1 MEKMDENT
9 SFLFFLTS
17 SRSLSASASS
27 DTALSLSLRS
37 LSHKV
42 RIDSRSF
49 TTWNHCCSNSSYWET
64 HWWDCHCFCHWKEQI
79 VFFLWI
85 FWSYHH
91 NVFRHLR
98 GFFTVWILR
107 MKKLSTDIVWL
118 SPCPC
123 EIVIVFVTQ
132 MNRLWFF
139 FCEFFGRITIMC
151 SEIWEAFLQC
161 GFQERKKLSTDI
173 FDSDLA
179 LICTQT
185 DSIQSL
191 SFAQIYEFYIINTT
205 IKATMH
211 FFLP

>member
-79 VFFLWI
+79 VFFFVNFLVVSPQCVQTFERLFYSVDFKNEKIIHRYCMTLTLPLWNCHC
-85 FWSYHH
+85 FCHS
-91 NVFRHLR
+91 NEQ
-98 GFFTVWILR
+98 IL
-107 MKKLSTDIVWL
+107 
-118 SPCPC
+118 
-123 EIVIVFVTQ
+123 
-132 MNRLWFF
+132 
-139 FCEFFGRITIMC
+139 
-151 SEIWEAFLQC
+151 FL
-161 GFQERKKLSTDI
+161 
-173 FDSDLA
+173 SDL
-179 LICTQT
+179 
-185 DSIQSL
+185 IQCL
-191 SFAQIYEFYIINTT
+191 NFAQIYEF
-205 IKATMH
+205 
-211 FFLP
+211 

>member
-1 MEKMDENT
+1 MTIIKSGWMDEMEWNVWKWKTKLTELDKMEKVDENT

-132 MNRLWFF
+132 MNRLCFF
-139 FCEFFGRITIMC
+139 
-151 SEIWEAFLQC
+151 SVNFLVV
-161 GFQERKKLSTDI
+161 S
-173 FDSDLA
+173 
-179 LICTQT
+179 
-185 DSIQSL
+185 
-191 SFAQIYEFYIINTT
+191 
-205 IKATMH
+205 
-211 FFLP
+211 P